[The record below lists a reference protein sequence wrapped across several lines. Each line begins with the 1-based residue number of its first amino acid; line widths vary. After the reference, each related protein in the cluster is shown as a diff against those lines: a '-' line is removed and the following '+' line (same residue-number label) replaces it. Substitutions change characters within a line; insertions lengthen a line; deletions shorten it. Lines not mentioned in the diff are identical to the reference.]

1 MSLTA
6 KAHELLSR
14 NLLLPLWHAQ
24 RNLRPSRRAVAT
36 AIRDGLRFRRAAASW
51 GDDQKREWVLERL
64 RFTARRAYRDTP
76 HYREAFYRAGFDPF
90 ADFSFDDFARLPV
103 LEREDLRAA
112 GPRLISQ
119 TVPAELLK
127 KDATGGST
135 GVPTEIYVG
144 PEEMGWKE
152 SGGEYFMRCL
162 GVPAG
167 TRTAMLWGHHL
178 DPTGR
183 DSWRERYHAF
193 ETNSRWFD
201 CLRLSPDTLE
211 RYHREFSRW
220 RPACV
225 VAYASAV
232 GHLAEYVLE
241 RGYAAHYPA
250 RCFVTGA
257 EKLLPDHREKIAR
270 AFGRPVHERYGGRD
284 VGYIAFQLSPE
295 ATLDYTV
302 DWANVLVEPEGDGAE
317 SSILVTKLHADGMPM
332 LRYRVGD
339 IARFPQSSR
348 PGHPALVLHEVVGR
362 DTDRIWLPDGRWI
375 TGLQIPHMMKDH
387 PVREYMFT
395 QRRDYSV
402 EIKIV
407 PKTEFDERSRRQI
420 VATVQANLPGL
431 KIATALVDEIPRTKA
446 NKWRPV
452 VSEVEG
458 GLKKSA

>member
-14 NLLLPLWHAQ
+14 KLLLPLWHTQ
-24 RNLRPSRRAVAT
+24 RHLRPSRRPVAK
-36 AIRDGLRFRRAAASW
+36 AINDGRRFRRAAADWS
-51 GDDQKREWVLERL
+51 DDRKRDWILERL
-64 RFTARRAYRDTP
+64 RFAVRRAYRDTP
-76 HYREAFYRAGFDPF
+76 HYREVFYRAGFDPF
-90 ADFSFDDFARLPV
+90 NDFSFDDFARLPV

-112 GPRLISQ
+112 GPRLISPA
-119 TVPAELLK
+119 VPREQLK

-135 GVPTEIYVG
+135 GVPTEIYIG

-152 SGGEYFMRCL
+152 SGGEYFMQSI
-162 GVPAG
+162 GAPPG

-178 DPTGR
+178 DPTGK
-183 DSWRERYHAF
+183 DTWRERYHTF

-201 CLRLSPDTLE
+201 CLRLSPATLE
-211 RYHREFSRW
+211 RYHSEFSEW
-220 RPACV
+220 QPACI

-232 GHLAEYVLE
+232 GHLAEYILE
-241 RGYAAHYPA
+241 RGYEAQYPA

-257 EKLLPDHREKIAR
+257 EKLLPDHREKISR
-270 AFGRPVHERYGGRD
+270 AFGRAVHERYGGRD
-284 VGYIAFQLSPE
+284 VGYVAFQMRPE

-302 DWANVLVEPEGDGAE
+302 DWANVLVEPETEEGE
-317 SSILVTKLHADGMPM
+317 SSILITKLHADGMPM

-339 IARFPQSSR
+339 IGRFPRSSR
-348 PGHPALVLHEVVGR
+348 PGHPSLVLHEVVGR

-375 TGLQIPHMMKDH
+375 TGLQIPHMIKDY

-407 PKTEFDERSRRQI
+407 PKPDFNEHSRRQI

-431 KIATALVDEIPRTKA
+431 KIATLLVDEIPRTKA

-452 VSEVEG
+452 VSEVEVA
-458 GLKKSA
+458 LKKSA

>member
-14 NLLLPLWHAQ
+14 KVLLPLWHTQ
-24 RNLRPSRRAVAT
+24 RHLRPSRRPVAR
-36 AIRDGLRFRRAAASW
+36 AINDGLRFRRTAARWS
-51 GDDQKREWVLERL
+51 DDRKREWILERL
-64 RFTARRAYRDTP
+64 RVAVRRAYRDTP
-76 HYREAFYRAGFDPF
+76 HYREVFYHTGFDPF
-90 ADFSFDDFARLPV
+90 SDFSFDDFARLPV

-119 TVPAELLK
+119 AVPPDQLT

-135 GVPTEIYVG
+135 GVPTEIYIG

-152 SGGEYFMRCL
+152 SGGEYFMQSI
-162 GVPAG
+162 GVPTG

-178 DPTGR
+178 DPTGK
-183 DSWRERYHAF
+183 DSWRERYHTF

-201 CLRLSPDTLE
+201 CLRLSPATLE
-211 RYHREFSRW
+211 RYHREFAEW
-220 RPACV
+220 QPACI

-232 GHLAEYVLE
+232 GHLADYVLE
-241 RGYAAHYPA
+241 RGYDAPYPS

-257 EKLLPDHREKIAR
+257 EKLLPDHRDKIAR
-270 AFGRPVHERYGGRD
+270 AFGRAVHERYGGRD
-284 VGYIAFQLSPE
+284 VGYIAFQMQPE

-302 DWANVLVEPEGDGAE
+302 DWANVLVEPETDEAE
-317 SSILVTKLHADGMPM
+317 SSILITKLHADGMPM

-339 IARFPQSSR
+339 IGRFPHASQ
-348 PGHPALVLHEVVGR
+348 PGHPTLVLHEVIGR

-375 TGLQIPHMMKDH
+375 TGLQIPHMMKDF

-407 PKTEFDERSRRQI
+407 PKADFNEHSRRQI

-431 KIATALVDEIPRTKA
+431 MIATALVDEIPRTKA

-458 GLKKSA
+458 ELKKSA